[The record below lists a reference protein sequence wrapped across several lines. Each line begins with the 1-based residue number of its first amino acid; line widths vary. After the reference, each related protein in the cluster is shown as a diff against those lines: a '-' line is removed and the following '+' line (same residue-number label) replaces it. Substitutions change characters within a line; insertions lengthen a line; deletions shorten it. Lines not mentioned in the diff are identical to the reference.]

1 MAVSVRVPVSTEV
14 IEQNSDSKITGAYE
28 DGRLVITLDTRNQNH
43 HRRLGLGGK
52 VKLHFG
58 QSREYEAQELS
69 GLAWPIVYRV
79 IVQDGYYVD
88 RQGQRVHFTT
98 EARGLDS
105 RRGVSLV
112 LMRAAILLLVIAGVG
127 FRKGAFLLS
136 HLFHV
141 TISKSALQ
149 RWVEEIAG
157 ALPDG
162 DEMIRLLDEQKPIRE
177 AHFDELFPKGSDVCV
192 LVVKDEHG
200 RIVVTQEVD
209 KRDETS
215 VKPLLERLKALG
227 LKLETF
233 YIDGYKSY
241 YNAIVSV
248 FGKAVQIQYDYF
260 HIIQNAWRT
269 LWKWAVAHRRD
280 IKARSE
286 QVQTL
291 WYKKKLETLATSLWK
306 NRYVLF
312 KADERL
318 SEEEKERL
326 TQIVEA
332 DEKVG
337 TLRAFLGGVW
347 HIFEDSQDEQE
358 ARAAL
363 EQLKHQ
369 PVDRQQPEPFQ
380 KVITFLE
387 DHFDWMT
394 TFLKKEGVQRNS
406 LAETGMRTLRRL
418 EIEHDGFR
426 SEKGR
431 DNFLRIYQA
440 VKYLG
445 WTVHHPPSNLGN
457 TG

>member
-1 MAVSVRVPVSTEV
+1 M
-14 IEQNSDSKITGAYE
+14 E
-28 DGRLVITLDTRNQNH
+28 DGRLVITIDTRNQNH
-43 HRRLGLGGK
+43 HQRLGLGYK

-58 QSREYEAQELS
+58 QRREYEAQELS
-69 GLAWPIVYRV
+69 GLSWPIVYRV

-88 RQGQRVHFTT
+88 RQGHRVHFTT
-98 EARGLDS
+98 KARGLDS

-127 FRKGAFLLS
+127 FRKGAFLLC

-157 ALPDG
+157 ELPDG
-162 DEMIRLLDEQKPIRE
+162 DAMIRLLDEQKPIRE
-177 AHFDELFPKGSDVCV
+177 AHFDGLFPKGSDGCV

-215 VKPLLERLKALG
+215 VKPLLERLKTLG
-227 LKLETF
+227 LKIETF

-248 FGKAVQIQYDYF
+248 FGKGVQIQYDYF

-286 QVQTL
+286 EVETP

-326 TQIVEA
+326 TRIVEA

-337 TLRAFLGGVW
+337 RLRAFLGGIW
-347 HIFEDSQDEQE
+347 HIFEDSSDEEE

-363 EQLKHQ
+363 EQLKQQ

-394 TFLKKEGVQRNS
+394 TFLQKEGVQRNS
-406 LAETGMRTLRRL
+406 LAETGMRSLRRL

>member
-1 MAVSVRVPVSTEV
+1 MCVRV
-14 IEQNSDSKITGAYE
+14 A
-28 DGRLVITLDTRNQNH
+28 
-43 HRRLGLGGK
+43 
-52 VKLHFG
+52 
-58 QSREYEAQELS
+58 
-69 GLAWPIVYRV
+69 
-79 IVQDGYYVD
+79 
-88 RQGQRVHFTT
+88 
-98 EARGLDS
+98 
-105 RRGVSLV
+105 
-112 LMRAAILLLVIAGVG
+112 
-127 FRKGAFLLS
+127 
-136 HLFHV
+136 
-141 TISKSALQ
+141 
-149 RWVEEIAG
+149 
-157 ALPDG
+157 
-162 DEMIRLLDEQKPIRE
+162 
-177 AHFDELFPKGSDVCV
+177 
-192 LVVKDEHG
+192 KDEHG
-200 RIVVTQEVD
+200 RIVVTQEVA

-215 VKPLLERLKALG
+215 VKPLLERLKTLG
-227 LKLETF
+227 LKIETF
-233 YIDGYKSY
+233 YIDGYKLY

-260 HIIQNAWRT
+260 HLIQNAWRT

-286 QVQTL
+286 QVQTP

-306 NRYVLF
+306 NRYILF

-337 TLRAFLGGVW
+337 TLRAFLGGIW
-347 HIFEDSQDEQE
+347 HIFKDSQDEQE

-369 PVDRQQPEPFQ
+369 PVDRQKSEPFQ

-387 DHFDWMT
+387 DHFDWMM
-394 TFLKKEGVQRNS
+394 TFLQKEGVQRNS
-406 LAETGMRTLRRL
+406 LAETGMRSLRRL
-418 EIEHDGFR
+418 EIAHDGFR

>member
-1 MAVSVRVPVSTEV
+1 MAVSVTVPVSTEV
-14 IEQNSDSKITGAYE
+14 IEQNLDSKITGAYE

-43 HRRLGLGGK
+43 HQRLGLGYK

-58 QSREYEAQELS
+58 QTREYEAQELS
-69 GLAWPIVYRV
+69 GLSWPIVYRV

-88 RQGQRVHFTT
+88 PHGQRVHFTT

-112 LMRAAILLLVIAGVG
+112 VMRAAIFLLVVAGVG

-141 TISKSALQ
+141 TLSKSALQ

-157 ALPDG
+157 ELPDG

-177 AHFDELFPKGSDVCV
+177 AHFDELFPKGRDVCV

-215 VKPLLERLKALG
+215 VKPLLERLKTLG
-227 LKLETF
+227 LKIETF

-286 QVQTL
+286 QVQTP

-306 NRYVLF
+306 NRYILF
-312 KADERL
+312 KADKRL

-337 TLRAFLGGVW
+337 TLRAFLGGIW

-369 PVDRQQPEPFQ
+369 PVDRQKSEPFQ

-394 TFLKKEGVQRNS
+394 TFLQKEGVQRNS
-406 LAETGMRTLRRL
+406 LAETGMRSLRRL
-418 EIEHDGFR
+418 EIAHDGFR